1 MRDWDRWLERHGLAG
16 YAKLFAENDIDA
28 KILPE
33 PNDEEPNDEEP
44 NDEEPNDEEPTALCI
59 SLDHRRTVQ
68 ELLRGGADAVSITAR
83 KLRGRHY
90 APVTTRSRKAL
101 SRQTCARCARRTR
114 NSLRP
119 VGS

>member
-1 MRDWDRWLERHGLAG
+1 MRHWDRWLEKYGLAG

-28 KILPE
+28 EILPE
-33 PNDEEPNDEEP
+33 PSDED
-44 NDEEPNDEEPTALCI
+44 PTSLCI
-59 SLDHRRTVQ
+59 SLDHRRTIHK
-68 ELLRGGADAVSITAR
+68 LLRGSADTVSITAR

-90 APVTTRSRKAL
+90 APVTTRSSKAL
-101 SRQTCARCARRTR
+101 NHQTCARCARRTR

>member
-1 MRDWDRWLERHGLAG
+1 MRDWDRWLERYGLAG

-28 KILPE
+28 EILPE
-33 PNDEEPNDEEP
+33 S
-44 NDEEPNDEEPTALCI
+44 NDEEPTALCI

-68 ELLRGGADAVSITAR
+68 ELLRGSAHALSITAR

-90 APVTTRSRKAL
+90 APVTTRSRKVL
-101 SRQTCARCARRTR
+101 SHQTCARCARRTR

-119 VGS
+119 IGS